1 MEHSSQLDIYQKK
14 KLQEDIYK
22 CSQNELKK
30 IVECLLQY
38 QNTLNNIK
46 YTKNIRGYF
55 FNINTIPDNL
65 LKEIQLM
72 VEYFGNNSNIS
83 NSQQD

>member
-1 MEHSSQLDIYQKK
+1 MEHTIELDIHQKK

-30 IVECLLQY
+30 IVECLLQFENNS
-38 QNTLNNIK
+38 NTIK

-55 FNINTIPDNL
+55 FNINTIPNNL

-72 VEYFGNNSNIS
+72 VEYFDINKS
-83 NSQQD
+83 NSQQDL